1 VRHKLAASA
10 ALATIVLLSACGGG
24 GGTASTPPPVPAPTP
39 APAPAPTPTP
49 LSTASFDTAE
59 YRRSTG
65 PSFHNAATAWA
76 RGYNGNGTVIGI
88 VDTGIDTSNPEFS
101 GRITP
106 SSADVASNRGI
117 QADDQ
122 HGTEVALVAAA
133 ARNDSGVM
141 GIAWNANVMVMR
153 ADTPGSCATAV
164 AGNANSGCA
173 FSDSNIAAGITRA
186 IQNGADIINLSIGG
200 PSAGPAVL
208 AAIGRAAASG
218 VVVVVAAGND
228 AGASGGSSDPN
239 NPNGFAATIRAA
251 GNGNVIIASSV
262 DNTGTI
268 SSFANRAGTEANW
281 VLMALGEQICCVYE
295 NGAIKI
301 TTQNGQQFVTEFSGT
316 SFSAPQIAGAVA
328 LLRQAFPNLT
338 AAQTVDLLLRT
349 ARDAGD
355 TGTDAIYGRGILDI
369 GNAFAP
375 QGQTAVAGTNMV
387 LALGD
392 STGSLSPAMGDA
404 AANAASLKTVV
415 LDSYGRAYGVQLGSS
430 LHGARAQPRLA
441 GMLTSRSHA
450 INAGAPGLTLA
461 FSVEGSGR
469 AVLPAS
475 LQLSRD
481 DADRARVLA
490 ARVVAQLTPETRFG
504 FAYAENADG
513 IAAALRGSDRPAFLV
528 ASSPLN
534 DSGFTRD
541 AALSLG
547 LRYQLGR
554 WGLTFSAERGEIRD
568 DTAPTL
574 GRNQQDRAALG
585 TADRFGL
592 QLDRRF
598 GPVAFALGASW
609 LDERRTVLGA
619 RFNSALVPGGANSLF
634 LDMDATWWLDERW
647 QLGATVRR
655 AWTQPSSGG
664 LLATGSRLVSQGWA
678 FDVAHLGV
686 FQGGDSLA
694 FRIAQPLRVESG
706 GFVFDLPTS
715 YSYALLAAQ
724 NSRERLSLAPRGREI
739 VGEMAW
745 HGALWGG
752 SASASVYVRKDP
764 GNYAGFP
771 TEKGIGLL
779 WTGEF

>member
-1 VRHKLAASA
+1 
-10 ALATIVLLSACGGG
+10 
-24 GGTASTPPPVPAPTP
+24 VPI
-39 APAPAPTPTP
+39 
-49 LSTASFDTAE
+49 ASFDTAE

-76 RGYNGNGTVIGI
+76 QGYNGTGTVIGL
-88 VDTGIDTSNPEFS
+88 VDNGIDTTNPEFS
-101 GRITP
+101 GRITS
-106 SSADVASNRGI
+106 SSADVAGNRGI
-117 QADDQ
+117 QPEDD
-122 HGTEVALVAAA
+122 HGTDVALVAAA

-141 GIAWNANVMVMR
+141 GIAWNANLMVLR

-164 AGNANSGCA
+164 AGNPNSGCT
-173 FSDSNIAAGITRA
+173 FSDANIAAGIDRA
-186 IQNGADIINLSIGG
+186 TQAGANVINLSIGG
-200 PSAGPAVL
+200 PSAGPAVR
-208 AAIGRAAASG
+208 AAISRAAASG

-228 AGASGGSSDPN
+228 AGANGSGDPN
-239 NPNGFAATIRAA
+239 NPDGFAAAIRAS

-262 DNTGTI
+262 DSSGTI

-281 VLMALGEQICCVYE
+281 VLMGLGEQICCAYE

-301 TTQNGQQFVTEFSGT
+301 TTQNGQQFVTVFSGT

-328 LLRQAFPNLT
+328 LLRQAFPNLS

-355 TGTDAIYGRGILDI
+355 PGTDAIYGRGILDI

-375 QGQTAVAGTNMV
+375 QGTTAIAGTNTV
-387 LALGD
+387 LALGG
-392 STGSLSPAMGDA
+392 STGSLSTAMGDA
-404 AANAASLKTVV
+404 AAYAALSTVV
-415 LDSYGRAYGVQLGSS
+415 LDSYGRAYDVQLGSS
-430 LHGARAQPRLA
+430 LRGARAQPRLA
-441 GMLTSRSHA
+441 GTLTSRSHA

-461 FSVEGSGR
+461 FSVEASGR
-469 AVLPAS
+469 AALPAS

-490 ARVVAQLTPETRFG
+490 ARVVAQLTPATRLG

-513 IAAALRGSDRPAFLV
+513 IAATLRGSDRPAFLV
-528 ASSPLN
+528 AGSPLN
-534 DSGFTRD
+534 DTGFTRD
-541 AALSLG
+541 AALSVG
-547 LRYQLGR
+547 LRRQLGR
-554 WGLTFSAERGEIRD
+554 WGLTFSAEHGTVRD
-568 DTAPTL
+568 DTAPAL
-574 GRNQQDRAALG
+574 GRNPQDRAELG
-585 TADRFGL
+585 TADRYGV

-598 GPVAFALGASW
+598 GPLALALGASW

-619 RFNSALVPGGANSLF
+619 RFNPALLPGGANSLF

-655 AWTQPSSGG
+655 AWTHPGSGG
-664 LLATGSRLVSQGWA
+664 LLADGSHLVSQGWA
-678 FDVAHLGV
+678 FDVAHLGI
-686 FQGGDSLA
+686 FQSDDSLA

-724 NSRERLSLAPRGREI
+724 NSRERLSLVPRGREI

-752 SASASVYVRKDP
+752 SASASVYFRKDP
-764 GNYAGFP
+764 GNYAALP